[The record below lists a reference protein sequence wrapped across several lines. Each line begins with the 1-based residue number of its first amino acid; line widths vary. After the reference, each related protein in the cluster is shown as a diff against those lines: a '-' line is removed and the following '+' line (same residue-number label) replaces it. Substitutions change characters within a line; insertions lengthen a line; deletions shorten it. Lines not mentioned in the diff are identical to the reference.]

1 MLKPTDDIT
10 LDLKFNVTTCK
21 ELDPWISLLPTLK
34 AHGLAIAEKYDV
46 PGKSI
51 QLHLQNQSYYY
62 TVKVAKGQCI
72 AFIFLLGERN
82 LDVIKTEYNSLIY
95 ILVSFLL
102 PPNSS
107 NSYSFYVFHRL
118 KN

>member
-82 LDVIKTEYNSLIY
+82 LDVIKTEYNSLI
-95 ILVSFLL
+95 
-102 PPNSS
+102 
-107 NSYSFYVFHRL
+107 
-118 KN
+118 